1 MNEPFSVSAHWAQD
15 FDEAGLQQWAEE
27 LRRQLGPKRVSLG
40 LVFMAPK
47 FFPHAQTTL
56 EILRVHAQIPLLVGC
71 SGAGLVAGDSEMEDQ
86 PGLALALY
94 HLPGAVLQ
102 AVRFTQ
108 EEVQAATGT
117 NYWPTETGT
126 APKATHGWLAFLDP
140 FTMDCERWLRDFDAA
155 YAPRPIV
162 GGLASG
168 NHSEQDT
175 QIYLNGEV
183 FNEGGVAVAVGGEV
197 TLTGVIAQGCTPIG
211 ETWTL
216 TGVERNI
223 IHGIANRRAYD
234 VLSDTWKALSTEEQ
248 RKTQGN
254 LFIGLVVNEYL
265 DEFHRGDFL
274 VRNVLGADPN
284 SGAIAVGALPRAG
297 QIIQFQRRDA
307 ATASLEMAE
316 LLARAKDKLTG
327 ATILG
332 GCLCCCNGRGKGLFE
347 TPSHDAKMVQQQL
360 GPFGLAGFFCNGE
373 IGPVGEKSFLHGNS
387 ASLALFVKR

>member
-1 MNEPFSVSAHWAQD
+1 MNEPFSVSAHWAQA

-27 LRRQLGPKRVSLG
+27 LRRRLGSRRVSLG

-47 FFPHAQTTL
+47 FFPHAQATL
-56 EILRVHAQIPLLVGC
+56 EILRVHAQIPLLAGC
-71 SGAGLVAGDSEMEDQ
+71 SGSGLVAGDSELEDQ
-86 PGLALALY
+86 PGLALTLY
-94 HLPGAVLQ
+94 HLPGAELQ
-102 AVRFTQ
+102 AARFTQ
-108 EEVQAATGT
+108 EEVQSATGT
-117 NYWPTETGT
+117 SYWPTETGT
-126 APKATHGWLAFLDP
+126 APTATHGWLAFLDP

-155 YAPRPIV
+155 YAPRPII

-168 NHSEQDT
+168 NNGEQDT

>member
-1 MNEPFSVSAHWAQD
+1 
-15 FDEAGLQQWAEE
+15 
-27 LRRQLGPKRVSLG
+27 
-40 LVFMAPK
+40 
-47 FFPHAQTTL
+47 
-56 EILRVHAQIPLLVGC
+56 
-71 SGAGLVAGDSEMEDQ
+71 LVAGDSELEDQ

-94 HLPGAVLQ
+94 HLPGAELQ
-102 AVRFTQ
+102 AARFTQ
-108 EEVQAATGT
+108 EEVQSATGT
-117 NYWPTETGT
+117 SYWPTETGT
-126 APKATHGWLAFLDP
+126 APTATHGWLAFLDP

-155 YAPRPIV
+155 YAPRPII

-168 NHSEQDT
+168 NNGEQDT